1 MKRLPLLFFLFYSI
15 LGYAQKQNS
24 VRNDKAFMV
33 LSDLNLYAI
42 DTQTGKIVWVTE
54 NDSLFAGPVL
64 ADSTIYVRT
73 ARNKIYGYHVHSGK
87 KVWESQLTSPYQNQT
102 PYVNLFTNFNSLV
115 IRDGLI
121 YGAFQRKDHLE
132 RFGYNNTNFS
142 ILAIDIS
149 NGQIRWSYEM
159 SPRSY
164 DGTTKDYIPLGHPQ
178 FHRNALYI
186 ETSLGFLALDASTG
200 NKLWEI
206 DFPYSEIGGPKP
218 AGYQDYIIMSRQ
230 NYSSDLTSG
239 IEAYDA
245 QTGRKFWENKQID
258 NGSTIEIADTILY
271 VGDGAGYL
279 FALELTTGKLIWKV
293 KVPGKHISI
302 SIDHERIY
310 VIGDK
315 LSLYSKIDGTL
326 QWQIEDKDFD
336 FYNLPTLANEV
347 LYLVGSDAFHAIDA
361 LTGRRKWST
370 TFKPH
375 TISISQYP
383 LIIDL
388 NNKGYYPSSS
398 PMKYIK

>member
-1 MKRLPLLFFLFYSI
+1 MKRLPLLFFLLYSF

-218 AGYQDYIIMSRQ
+218 ASYQQYIYTSRHDS
-230 NYSSDLTSG
+230 NYNSSV
-239 IEAYDA
+239 IAYDA
-245 QTGRKFWENKQID
+245 RTGRKAWANDQIK
-258 NGSTIEIADTILY
+258 NSTTLEVVDDILY
-271 VGDGAGYL
+271 AGDMRGNL
-279 FALELTTGKLIWKV
+279 FALQANTGKVIWQV
-293 KVPGKHISI
+293 KASEWSI
-302 SIDHERIY
+302 SLNMDKNLIY
-310 VIGDK
+310 TVGEK
-315 LSLYSKIDGTL
+315 LSAYNRSDGTL
-326 QWQIEDKDFD
+326 KWEIDNKDFRGEKI
-336 FYNLPTLANEV
+336 PTSANGT
-347 LYLVGSDAFHAIDA
+347 LYFLSYDSLHSINA
-361 LTGRRKWST
+361 LNGHLNWST
-370 TFKPH
+370 SFKQH
-375 TISISQYP
+375 TISVSKYSIVLDSES
-383 LIIDL
+383 
-388 NNKGYYPSSS
+388 KGHYPSIS
-398 PMKYIK
+398 PMK